1 MPIAWG
7 RILCGFVA
15 VKRSFE
21 AELTPPPTGDW
32 GETHHQPG
40 RGTLCW
46 VDFAPP
52 GSSEPRAVV
61 SIRRNSA
68 AAYGA
73 CLRWLG
79 CSGVP
84 AGPAS
89 PESGAYVPIMY
100 ARQYVTPVLTILD
113 ELGRSALAA
122 GPDLLIGLVLALT
135 TWFAAKWVQRAI
147 VKHAPRLRGDAVV
160 WGYLGN
166 AVRILLQIIGW
177 VTALQIMHV
186 PVEALLATLGIS
198 GVIIGFGARQ
208 SIANLFFGMMLL
220 AAKPFKQGDLVQ
232 YGRPAQI
239 GRVTELRLSHTSL
252 VSQDNVRVVAPN
264 SVMWRTEIANFSSL
278 DRRAIRIPLAVPYD
292 VDMDWVE
299 DLALDV
305 LRGHEQVADDP
316 APRFTVSNVTPDEVR
331 ALLVAWSR
339 ADQMHAFGAIVTQ
352 AREAFEAAGLAVTI
366 PAADVDLQ
374 REE

>member
-1 MPIAWG
+1 MAPAMT
-7 RILCGFVA
+7 IL
-15 VKRSFE
+15 
-21 AELTPPPTGDW
+21 
-32 GETHHQPG
+32 
-40 RGTLCW
+40 
-46 VDFAPP
+46 
-52 GSSEPRAVV
+52 EPLGHSVL
-61 SIRRNSA
+61 A
-68 AAYGA
+68 AA
-73 CLRWLG
+73 
-79 CSGVP
+79 
-84 AGPAS
+84 
-89 PESGAYVPIMY
+89 
-100 ARQYVTPVLTILD
+100 
-113 ELGRSALAA
+113 
-122 GPDLLIGLVLALT
+122 PDLLLGMVLAFLT
-135 TWFAAKWVQRAI
+135 WVAAKWVQRAV
-147 VKHAPRLRGDAVV
+147 VKGARRMRGDAVV

-166 AVRILLQIIGW
+166 VVRYLLQVVGW

-220 AAKPFKQGDLVQ
+220 AAKPFRQGDLIQ
-232 YGRPAQI
+232 YGRPPQI

-252 VSQDNVRVVAPN
+252 VSQDHVRVVAPN
-264 SVMWRTEIANFSSL
+264 SVMWRTEITNFSSL

-305 LRGHEQVADDP
+305 LRGHEEVADDP
-316 APRFTVSNVTPDEVR
+316 APRFTVSNVTPDDVR

-339 ADQMHAFGAIVTQ
+339 ADRMHAFGAIVTRV
-352 AREAFEAAGLAVTI
+352 REAFETAGMAVTI